1 MRKFFNPASALVG
14 LALAMGLGLTGAL
27 AQPAQCGRTA
37 VGTSAAATTLVIT
50 GVAGQNIHLC
60 GWDVTATAI
69 ATFQLVAGTG
79 ATCGTGTVNIT
90 APHSISAQNVLS
102 SSGATPGRYSTSP
115 PVPSTNPT
123 PSVCVIVTGTGPVQ
137 WTIYYT
143 QF

>member
-37 VGTSAAATTLVIT
+37 VGSSAAATTLIIT
-50 GVAGQNIHLC
+50 PGTGQAVHLC

-69 ATFQLVAGTG
+69 ATWQIVTGTG
-79 ATCGTGTVNIT
+79 ATCGTNTVTIT
-90 APHSISAQNVLS
+90 AAHSISAQNVLS
-102 SSGATPGRYSTSP
+102 SSGATPGRFSAP
-115 PVPSTNPT
+115 AGNNI
-123 PSVCVIVTGTGPVQ
+123 CVIVTGTGPAQ
-137 WTIYYT
+137 WTVYYT